1 MTNPIPEPNIRDQ
14 ILTQL
19 PAPDE
24 LDELMSRDP
33 MDLQSRD
40 IDAIIAYQRKQR
52 ANREAGIK
60 APRPK
65 RGVNPDAPKVSL
77 DLSALGL
84 TPKPAVTT
92 PTKPGAG
99 LRRI

>member
-1 MTNPIPEPNIRDQ
+1 MTNEPNILDQ
-14 ILTQL
+14 ILHSL

-24 LDELMSRDP
+24 LDELMARDP
-33 MDLQSRD
+33 TDLQSAD
-40 IDAIIAYQRKQR
+40 IDKIIAYQRRQR
-52 ANREAGIK
+52 ANREAGK
-60 APRPK
+60 ARPK

-84 TPKPAVTT
+84 TPKPAAAT

-99 LRRI
+99 LRRL

>member
-1 MTNPIPEPNIRDQ
+1 MSDEPNILDQ
-14 ILTQL
+14 IISTL

-24 LDELMSRDP
+24 LDELMARDP
-33 MDLQSRD
+33 TSLQAQD
-40 IDAIIAYQRKQR
+40 IDKIIAYQRKAR

-65 RGVNPDAPKVSL
+65 RGVDPNAPKVSL

-84 TPKPAVTT
+84 APAKPQATVS
-92 PTKPGAG
+92 KPGAG